1 MKRWITG
8 ILRGQELTINERDPA
23 GALFGRCDA
32 RERVRTINPQKGS
45 ETHICVRAQEARN
58 EREDKER
65 DADDG
70 LQKTCVMMIERGGSS
85 HWANLMEVK
94 AFDRR
99 VYNT

>member
-1 MKRWITG
+1 M
-8 ILRGQELTINERDPA
+8 
-23 GALFGRCDA
+23 
-32 RERVRTINPQKGS
+32 RV
-45 ETHICVRAQEARN
+45 QEARN

-70 LQKTCVMMIERGGSS
+70 LQKTCVVMIERGSSS
-85 HWANLMEVK
+85 HWANLMELR